1 MTKRASA
8 KQGTARPLCA
18 LRLLVLLAL
27 SLVVLVPMSVSAPA
41 GTGFPTRFPTAP
53 RIVAI
58 GDLHGDL
65 NAARRALLLA
75 GAIDDNDRWVGGD
88 LVVVQTGDQL
98 DRGDDDRAILDL
110 FVRLAE
116 EARRAGGAV
125 HVLNGNHELM
135 NAALDLRYVKPAAFE
150 TFGEFV
156 DDAGIDSL
164 LASYPEE
171 QRGRVA
177 AFRPGGPYAKVLA
190 ERNTM
195 VIIGDN
201 VFVHGG
207 ITPEHVAYGIEY
219 LNAEIRAWLLGEGP
233 CPEGIHG
240 KDSPTWVRSYSLE
253 VDDDDCPVLS
263 EVLEKLGAKRMI
275 VGHTIQEEGIN
286 SYCRRRVWC
295 IDVGMPAHY
304 GGHAAQVLEI
314 VGDSVRVLLEE

>member
-1 MTKRASA
+1 MTKYTTTKHGTVRA
-8 KQGTARPLCA
+8 
-18 LRLLVLLAL
+18 LAL
-27 SLVVLVPMSVSAPA
+27 IALALVVLVPMSVSASA
-41 GTGFPTRFPTAP
+41 GADLPTRFPAAP

-65 NAARRALLLA
+65 DAARRALRLA
-75 GAIDDNDRWVGGD
+75 GAIDDNDRWVGGE

-135 NAALDLRYVKPAAFE
+135 NAALDLRYVKPTAFDA
-150 TFGEFV
+150 FGEFV

-164 LASYPEE
+164 LAAHPEE

-177 AFRPGGPYAKVLA
+177 AFRPGGPYARVLA

-195 VIIGDN
+195 VVIGDN

-207 ITPEHVAYGIEY
+207 ITPEHVAYGIER
-219 LNAEIRAWLLGEGP
+219 LNADIRAWLRGESP

-240 KDSPTWVRSYSLE
+240 KDSPTWARSYSLE

-263 EVLEKLGAKRMI
+263 EVLEKLGAKRMV
-275 VGHTIQEEGIN
+275 VGHTVQEEGIN
-286 SYCRRRVWC
+286 SYCGRRVWC
-295 IDVGMPAHY
+295 IDVGMSAHY
-304 GGHAAQVLEI
+304 GGNAAQVLEI
-314 VGDSVRVLLEE
+314 VGGTVRVLSGE